1 LTFFFLKLNNLFDK
15 TQGNLLADSLPLT
28 IPLFSSSA
36 AKEEMSVNMEI
47 FDTTEIN
54 LENTAPYIC
63 KHAGWVT
70 GL

>member
-1 LTFFFLKLNNLFDK
+1 
-15 TQGNLLADSLPLT
+15 
-28 IPLFSSSA
+28 
-36 AKEEMSVNMEI
+36 MEI

-70 GL
+70 GLWGAKMDWRRGETGIKFNED